1 MKKKFALMTAISL
14 LACVV
19 LCSCDNTKY
28 TVQLD
33 MNYSGSGET
42 TSVTTGSKLSV
53 SEEPKREGYNFI
65 GWFKDKNLAQKW
77 DNGKDKVTEGLTL
90 YAGWDKDTGDEIQNP
105 SNDKDFTKLNTP
117 GKQEE
122 AYDYSTYFLPEKDEA
137 GQGFV
142 GDTMPYYEDGTF
154 YIYYLKESGDSY
166 NHSIYLTTTKD
177 FVTYI
182 EQQEV
187 VLEASR
193 SGGQDSWIGTGSVV
207 KVEGKYYFFYTGHG
221 SATSEYAEKV
231 MVAESDNLTSFTKIA
246 DWEITPPDS
255 LKQKNDFRD
264 PQAYYDSASGKIT
277 LTITASQDGTA
288 RILKYTLDKDLSNP
302 VYDGIIFSNTSGE
315 NFWNLECSDTFKI
328 GDKWYISYSA
338 QDDTLWYA
346 SADSQYGPYGDAKR
360 LEGKLFYAAKHV
372 EDGNDSYMVGWGRRA
387 ESVSSTQDVG
397 GWAGNVVVQKIAQK
411 ENGDLYL
418 VPVDA
423 VSDQFTVRR
432 ELKTDDA
439 HITADS
445 GSLYSYFD
453 AFTCYESFKLTGEF
467 TYTGSGSFGL
477 AFDYNNRQ
485 DKYKTIVISPDQ
497 QKVQFTLNEGKTLIA
512 ENAAELEAG
521 KTYTFTYIQEGSVGV
536 FYIDGMTALTVRV
549 YGVSG
554 KTVRIFAENNTAIF
568 TSLRQYTKA

>member
-1 MKKKFALMTAISL
+1 MTAISL